1 MKNLVLS
8 QLSQDDFKRLEPCLH
23 ITPFKQHSVVFE
35 AEQQIEHVYVPM
47 GAVVSLVV
55 TLIRRNCRRLVLRH
69 TMLSRVLPL
78 ANAIETP
85 MR

>member
-55 TLIRRNCRRLVLRH
+55 TLRSGKMVELRLPPITRPRRRRGRGQILK
-69 TMLSRVLPL
+69 SQS
-78 ANAIETP
+78 
-85 MR
+85 

>member
-35 AEQQIEHVYVPM
+35 AEQQIEHVYMFPWVQWFLW
-47 GAVVSLVV
+47 S
-55 TLIRRNCRRLVLRH
+55 
-69 TMLSRVLPL
+69 
-78 ANAIETP
+78 
-85 MR
+85 